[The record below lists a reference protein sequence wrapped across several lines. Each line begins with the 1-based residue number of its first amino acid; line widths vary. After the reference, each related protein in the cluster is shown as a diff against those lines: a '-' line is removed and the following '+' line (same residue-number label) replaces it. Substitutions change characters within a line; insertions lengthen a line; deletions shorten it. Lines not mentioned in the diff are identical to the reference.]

1 MKKVLLLMAA
11 LLTLGGGAV
20 SAKKVYADLSSGNAI
35 GNATWTSG
43 TNTFAWTKDS
53 YAYMVVPGGSFAGD
67 LSEYTTVG
75 LTVAS
80 IENEFRVDILANG
93 KTFTGK
99 GINTNGK
106 IVLNILQDFNLQW
119 NPDLITKEDLKSVT
133 AVRLNTNSASGS
145 AVITD
150 FYIAK
155 PAALSFDD
163 EGNAEFDL
171 TDLFATGG
179 LSFDEKTGLLTNDGT
194 GGRLYINMPK
204 EGIDFSSFLSMTVD
218 RSGDDIINNSL
229 IEDTKNGISN
239 GFWGSKYGVNFT
251 VGDAMKFNNAT
262 NVNTI
267 YWDGNTTAGTMTISS
282 IKVKA
287 NVITCSVPGTPVS
300 LNTLQYHNFPSGS
313 NATATWNV
321 NTATDTYY
329 GSGSSDPSNYVDL
342 TGYEVLR
349 IHRDDATGFRAFF
362 INAAGTGT
370 NNINDQAAGTV
381 SWVDA
386 GKYWEI
392 DLSKVEKY
400 QDKVYLNTIKSSAWG
415 VKNVVKDITL
425 YKTPEG
431 AANYLLSGKGA
442 LTPSAAAAL
451 NDANAKIYDA
461 TGITGTGVELTP
473 ANPNAIF
480 VANAGA
486 LDNDKNVCVD
496 GNIANLVITD
506 GKPFAFPEGTT
517 ASNASYSRKFV
528 NEWGT
533 VCLPFEMTAVPDVIQ
548 FYTITGIDEDELVLE
563 EMATVPAGVPVLAY
577 VPEKSFD
584 VTAKD
589 AALKDVQVSN
599 STYPLIGTYEYKEV
613 SVTDDVNYYAISN
626 NQFVQAVAD
635 PTATTPTAATISL
648 GAFRA
653 YFTAPTS
660 NGANLRFPAGEA
672 TAIKALA
679 GAGEVSVVGI
689 YSANGVQ
696 QRSLQ
701 KGINVVKLS
710 NGATQKIL
718 VK

>member
-1 MKKVLLLMAA
+1 MKKVLLLMVA

-20 SAKKVYADLSSGNAI
+20 NAKKVYADLSSGIAI

-67 LSEYTTVG
+67 LSEYTTIG

-99 GINTNGK
+99 GINTDGK
-106 IVLNILQDFNLQW
+106 IVLDILKDFNKQW

-171 TDLFATGG
+171 TDLYATGG
-179 LSFDEKTGLLTNDGT
+179 LSFDEKTGVLTNDGT
-194 GGRLYINMPK
+194 EGRLYINMPK
-204 EGIDFSSFLSMTVD
+204 EGIDFSAFLSMTVN
-218 RSGDDIINNSL
+218 RSGDDIINNSW
-229 IEDTKNGISN
+229 IEDTKNGIKN

-400 QDKVYLNTIKSSAWG
+400 QEKVYLNTIKSSGWQ
-415 VKNVVKDITL
+415 VNNVIKDITL

-442 LTPSAAAAL
+442 LTPTAANAL
-451 NDANAKIYDA
+451 ADANATIYDA
-461 TGITGTGVELTP
+461 TGVTGTGLELTP
-473 ANPNAIF
+473 ANPNALF
-480 VANAGA
+480 VANAGT
-486 LDNDKNVCVD
+486 LSNTQNVIVD
-496 GNIANLVITD
+496 GVCSSLVLAD
-506 GKPFAFPEGTT
+506 NHPFKAPADFTATVATYNTTINADAQAGTL
-517 ASNASYSRKFV
+517 
-528 NEWGT
+528 
-533 VCLPFEMTAVPDVIQ
+533 CLPFEATIPEGVKAYTLAYTGGDATTATEVKGTLPANTPVLLNGSGAAAFTGANAAVDADADNVVDALTGVFAATAVPVDSYVLQ
-548 FYTITGIDEDELVLE
+548 NQEEEDGVAFYSVP
-563 EMATVPAGVPVLAY
+563 ATVAI
-577 VPEKSFD
+577 
-584 VTAKD
+584 TAK
-589 AALKDVQVSN
+589 
-599 STYPLIGTYEYKEV
+599 P
-613 SVTDDVNYYAISN
+613 
-626 NQFVQAVAD
+626 
-635 PTATTPTAATISL
+635 
-648 GAFRA
+648 FRA
-653 YFTAPTS
+653 YLTEQS
-660 NGANLRFPAGEA
+660 GAGSKMRIIYPGDEA
-672 TAIKALA
+672 TAIKGIASEKA
-679 GAGEVSVVGI
+679 ADKGGDIYTVTGVRVSQPVKGI
-689 YSANGVQ
+689 YIKNGKKVFV
-696 QRSLQ
+696 R
-701 KGINVVKLS
+701 
-710 NGATQKIL
+710 
-718 VK
+718 